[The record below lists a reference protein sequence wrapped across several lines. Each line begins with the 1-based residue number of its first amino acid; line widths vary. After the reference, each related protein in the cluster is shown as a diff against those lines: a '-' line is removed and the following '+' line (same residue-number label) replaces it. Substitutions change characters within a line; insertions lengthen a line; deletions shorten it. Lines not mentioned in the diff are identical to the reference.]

1 MISYPP
7 VRLSSGEYKIDAAN
21 VAEIGGGDI
30 GAGTKMLREIVM
42 RQREKFARKLKKLPK
57 PK

>member
-1 MISYPP
+1 MLKQKKNARI
-7 VRLSSGEYKIDAAN
+7 VDIIFNR
-21 VAEIGGGDI
+21 VGGDI